1 MLRGRKVPWDL
12 VIFVASISALA
23 FLYGVVVT
31 QFRLFPY
38 PLIKSAGRAANA
50 LRELYL
56 ERQNTVHRIQ
66 SEDGRGGVT
75 TYDPDR
81 AYNGLTLLTL
91 FSGER
96 NVAVVVDMSGR
107 ELHRWDVRY
116 SAVLGEKDQS
126 VRDVNKYLN
135 SAHVFPNGEILL
147 NFDYGGLVKLDRASN
162 VLWKLDEQT
171 HHSIFVDTDGA
182 IWVPTRQ
189 LRKKPQAF
197 AAWIESPYFDDQLL
211 KVAPDGKVMKRISVL
226 KAIFASRYEGILYAN
241 ASLNPRVDYE
251 DPLHLNDAELI
262 PGSAAGHPLFAPGD
276 VLLSLRNINTLI
288 ALDPASER
296 IKWSRTGPFLRQH
309 DPDFLPNGNLLVFDN
324 RTDTDQHHKVQ
335 HLTEPQAFGYSRV
348 IEIEPVTGRV
358 IWEFAGSREKPFY
371 SSINGMAE
379 RLPNGNHLIV
389 EPEAGRVF
397 EIDGTAE
404 PQVVWEY
411 RNSLGTDPATVG
423 RIAYA
428 HRLEAGALTFLST
441 PVN

>member
-1 MLRGRKVPWDL
+1 MLRERRVPWDL
-12 VIFVASISALA
+12 VIFVVSISALA
-23 FLYGVVVT
+23 FIYGVFVT
-31 QFRLFPY
+31 HFRLFPY
-38 PLIKSAGRAANA
+38 PLIRSAARAANA
-50 LRELYL
+50 LLELYL
-56 ERQNTVHRIQ
+56 ERQNTVHRIR

-75 TYDPDR
+75 TYEPDR

-96 NVAVVVDMSGR
+96 NVAVLVDMSGH
-107 ELHRWDVRY
+107 ELHRWDIRH
-116 SAVLGEKDQS
+116 SAVLGEEDQS
-126 VRDVNKYLN
+126 VRDVNRYIN

-147 NFDYGGLVKLDRASN
+147 NFDFAGLVKLDRASK

-171 HHSIFVDTDGA
+171 HHSIFVDADGA
-182 IWVPTRQ
+182 IWIPTRQ
-189 LRKKPQAF
+189 LQEKPQAF
-197 AAWIESPYFDDQLL
+197 AAGIESPYYDDQLL
-211 KVAPDGKVMKRISVL
+211 KVSPDGKVVKRISVL
-226 KAIFASRYEGILYAN
+226 KAIFASRYEGILFAN
-241 ASLNPRVDYE
+241 ASSKPRVDYE

-276 VLLSLRNINTLI
+276 VLLSLRNINALL
-288 ALDPASER
+288 ALDLASER

-371 SSINGMAE
+371 SSVNGMAE

-389 EPEAGRVF
+389 EPEAGRVL

-428 HRLEAGALTFLST
+428 QRLEPGALTFLT
-441 PVN
+441 RR